1 MSLVGRSPKRSR
13 YRPPDEEHG
22 WHAFGLQED
31 AFRFVDAR
39 PDDNLRVWAAEIN
52 RDGGRKYYAANIDE
66 FWRRYRVL
74 KPSFRHFYEL
84 IRSGEPCL
92 LYLDLEY
99 DRAANPTCDGERM
112 VATVVALLS
121 EALDAAYGAAPRAAD
136 VVDLDSSTE
145 RKFSRHVLLRGAAF
159 ADNLH
164 LGRFVLAW
172 HAALGARRAAEL
184 RVDELWV
191 HEKGATA
198 ADAPRTAFFVDLSVY
213 SRNRCF
219 RLYKSSKLGKG
230 AELLPAGMS
239 EEQLWFLP
247 HADEEALFRRSLA
260 SDVPPG
266 ATLLR
271 HEAPT
276 SAECMGAPTAGGGG
290 GSSSADGSGGG
301 GGGGG
306 VLRRDDCPYTELAA
320 FMLDGWA
327 TKSGCAAGRVR
338 GWSLR
343 RGAGGEASAL
353 TLALADNRWCAHVG
367 RPHRSNGVYL
377 VARVA
382 DRCFQQFCFDAD
394 CRRNGFRGSDE
405 LPLPAHLLGA
415 LDPPRLE
422 PPPAADAPPDDD
434 REWEAAAEALADAL
448 GV

>member
-1 MSLVGRSPKRSR
+1 MAALVGRSPKRSR

-22 WHAFGLQED
+22 WHAFGLQDD

-172 HAALGARRAAEL
+172 HAALGARRAA
-184 RVDELWV
+184 R
-191 HEKGATA
+191 
-198 ADAPRTAFFVDLSVY
+198 APRRRAVGPREGRHRRRRAAHRLLRRPERLLAQPLLSAVQVVEAGEG
-213 SRNRCF
+213 RRAAAGGHE
-219 RLYKSSKLGKG
+219 RG
-230 AELLPAGMS
+230 AAVVFAARRRGGALPALAR
-239 EEQLWFLP
+239 Q
-247 HADEEALFRRSLA
+247 RRA
-260 SDVPPG
+260 
-266 ATLLR
+266 A
-271 HEAPT
+271 
-276 SAECMGAPTAGGGG
+276 
-290 GSSSADGSGGG
+290 
-301 GGGGG
+301 
-306 VLRRDDCPYTELAA
+306 RR
-320 FMLDGWA
+320 
-327 TKSGCAAGRVR
+327 
-338 GWSLR
+338 
-343 RGAGGEASAL
+343 
-353 TLALADNRWCAHVG
+353 
-367 RPHRSNGVYL
+367 
-377 VARVA
+377 
-382 DRCFQQFCFDAD
+382 
-394 CRRNGFRGSDE
+394 
-405 LPLPAHLLGA
+405 
-415 LDPPRLE
+415 
-422 PPPAADAPPDDD
+422 DAPPTRGPDE
-434 REWEAAAEALADAL
+434 RRVHGRARGGRRRRQLERRR
-448 GV
+448 